1 LAVLRDLRSASG
13 ELLDRGLAIWF
24 PAPRSFTGED
34 VVELHLHGGR
44 AIVAAVCDELASE
57 HGLRAAEPGEFTR
70 RAFDNG
76 KLDLTAAEGL
86 ADLIAA
92 DTQAQRR
99 QALHQLGGGLYRLYE
114 SWRQRLTVV
123 LARVEADIEFPEEGL
138 PGGIA
143 NSVRAEVGPLL
154 AEMRRHVGDRGKGE
168 KLRHGLSVA
177 IVGPPNVGKSS
188 LLNLLARRDAAIVSS
203 RAGTTRDVVE
213 VDLELSGYPVTVADT
228 AGIRDATEDVEIEG
242 VRRSR
247 QRAQDADIKIV
258 MIDVLSDHSSRS
270 DIAALVDENSVFV
283 VNKVDLGL
291 SGEIKHDNAA
301 DNIAI
306 SVKNGTGVDRLL
318 SALALMAEERLASGS
333 NAVITRVR
341 HRQAIEEAIACLERS
356 LELKK
361 PDELVAEDIRLAVRS
376 LGRVMGRVDV
386 EQVLDVLFREFCIGK

>member
-1 LAVLRDLRSASG
+1 M
-13 ELLDRGLAIWF
+13 RG
-24 PAPRSFTGED
+24 
-34 VVELHLHGGR
+34 
-44 AIVAAVCDELASE
+44 
-57 HGLRAAEPGEFTR
+57 
-70 RAFDNG
+70 
-76 KLDLTAAEGL
+76 
-86 ADLIAA
+86 
-92 DTQAQRR
+92 
-99 QALHQLGGGLYRLYE
+99 
-114 SWRQRLTVV
+114 
-123 LARVEADIEFPEEGL
+123 
-138 PGGIA
+138 
-143 NSVRAEVGPLL
+143 
-154 AEMRRHVGDRGKGE
+154 HVGDRGKGE